1 MQEAGKSMRINVIPS
16 DARGLLFALIVA
28 LPSLASAQMP
38 GAPVLQNSWASPG
51 IVAAIDFASGMGS
64 LYGGAVGWAPSSGR
78 FQLSAGAGSHSPK
91 GGSSRVV
98 YGARVAFPVMQMM
111 GGKLGF
117 AGFAGV
123 GGGNAKAGDTTS
135 SKGMIPVGVAVGY
148 RQAIGTAGRGF
159 SAYLDPNYQ
168 YHTGAF
174 RKKGYIRVGGGVDLG
189 ISPRFGLTLGFESGA
204 AAKTGEV
211 GPTGGLFGIG
221 ASMKLR

>member
-1 MQEAGKSMRINVIPS
+1 MSCNKNVLPGAANVILSAAS
-16 DARGLLFALIVA
+16 DLLFVLFAIS
-28 LPSLASAQMP
+28 LPSAASAQMP

-51 IVAAIDFASGMGS
+51 IVVALDFASGMGS

-91 GGSSRVV
+91 GGASRVV

-117 AGFAGV
+117 AGFAGA
-123 GGGNAKAGDTTS
+123 GGGGAKAGDTTS
-135 SKGMIPVGVAVGY
+135 SKGVVPIGVGIGY
-148 RQAIGTAGRGF
+148 RQAIGTAGRGI

-174 RKKGYIRVGGGVDLG
+174 RKK
-189 ISPRFGLTLGFESGA
+189 
-204 AAKTGEV
+204 
-211 GPTGGLFGIG
+211 
-221 ASMKLR
+221 